1 MGQDMVIVSSGSCRR
16 DIRRDGTQVR
26 GHEAEGVQVS
36 LETSGSSPDAESPDT
51 AGPAPQSK
59 KEGREDQEQTKRESR
74 SIQVVDVKDVVE
86 IEVPAQWAEDPD
98 THAIKAELTKKA
110 AEIAEK
116 WDRQPVDSQMESF
129 DKTTGSYGYSEES
142 NRTSWSGT

>member
-1 MGQDMVIVSSGSCRR
+1 MRKGRARRRYHYRKNGYMWGRIWLLSALAAAAVIYGVMELRS
-16 DIRRDGTQVR
+16 VR
-26 GHEAEGVQVS
+26 GHEAEGVHVS

-110 AEIAEK
+110 AEIAGK
-116 WDRQPVDSQMESF
+116 WDRQPVDSQME
-129 DKTTGSYGYSEES
+129 
-142 NRTSWSGT
+142 